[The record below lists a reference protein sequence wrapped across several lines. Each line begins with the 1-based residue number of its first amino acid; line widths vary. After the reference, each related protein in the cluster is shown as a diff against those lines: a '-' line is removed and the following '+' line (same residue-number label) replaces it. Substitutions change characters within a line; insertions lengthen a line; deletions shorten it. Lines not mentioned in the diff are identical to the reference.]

1 MISHLMSPVLFL
13 ESDGLYMWRS
23 GLSVRTSEYINF
35 NSFGRHLHRWEVVAK
50 VVGADPYSDVAVLKA
65 ERAAPSYI

>member
-1 MISHLMSPVLFL
+1 
-13 ESDGLYMWRS
+13 
-23 GLSVRTSEYINF
+23 
-35 NSFGRHLHRWEVVAK
+35 LHRWEVVAK